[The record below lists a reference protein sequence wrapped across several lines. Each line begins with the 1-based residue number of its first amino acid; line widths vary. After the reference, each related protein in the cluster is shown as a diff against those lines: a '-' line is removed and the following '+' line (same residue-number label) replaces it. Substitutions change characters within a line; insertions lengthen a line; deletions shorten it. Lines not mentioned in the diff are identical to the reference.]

1 MTSMFRLP
9 FTTSR
14 AILVLQL
21 MRVMIVLEVEWN
33 DMTDKEFYFFV
44 LFFLPTNSHT
54 SKRKTCQTMNEG

>member
-33 DMTDKEFYFFV
+33 DMTDKEFYFFFV
-44 LFFLPTNSHT
+44 VFSPHKFTHFKKKNMSDH
-54 SKRKTCQTMNEG
+54 E

>member
-33 DMTDKEFYFFV
+33 DMTDKEFYFFF
-44 LFFLPTNSHT
+44 LFCFFFPQIHT
-54 SKRKTCQTMNEG
+54 LQKEKHVRP